1 MKKKLASDEQVSGDH
16 YKTKSIQPLEYI
28 YANNLSYCEGNIL
41 KYITRK
47 KENKVADLLKA
58 KHFINLALEFEH
70 GRDQEGNWLEPN
82 TKEQFPKTNVENHE

>member
-1 MKKKLASDEQVSGDH
+1 MKKKLASDEQVRGDH
-16 YKTKSIQPLEYI
+16 YKNKGIQPLEYI

-58 KHFINLALEFEH
+58 KHFIDLALEIEH
-70 GRDQEGNWLEPN
+70 GRDSDGNWLEAD
-82 TKEQFPKTNVENHE
+82 TEERFPKTNVEKP